1 MGCRAHRSQ
10 DELVRIARTD
20 GGQLAV
26 GRALPGRG
34 AWLCVGSLEAC
45 LDLAMRRKA
54 LGRALRGDLA
64 TDATERL
71 SGYLAERARL

>member
-1 MGCRAHRSQ
+1 VGCRARRPQ

-26 GRALPGRG
+26 GRAWPGRG
-34 AWLCVGSLEAC
+34 AWLCTASVEAC
-45 LDLAMRRKA
+45 LDMALRRKA

-64 TDATERL
+64 TDATGRL